1 MTHEEIESLAKRYRS
16 WVSTCPEPGEESQ
29 FFGFSSVRRFNSC
42 QRALAVLEKDF
53 FMKAPAIIA
62 ALREGER
69 LREALQD
76 LVDLQNGPPLPK
88 YKLDW
93 ERVMDHA
100 GELLAAQEPS
110 KEALDAK

>member
-1 MTHEEIESLAKRYRS
+1 MTHDEIENLAALYQAWSVTK
-16 WVSTCPEPGEESQ
+16 PEPGEASQ

-42 QRALAVLEKDF
+42 QRALAALEQNF

-62 ALREGER
+62 ALREGEQV
-69 LREALQD
+69 REALQD

-93 ERVMDHA
+93 ERVMNHA
-100 GELLAAQEPS
+100 GELLDAQEPS
-110 KEALDAK
+110 KEAHA